1 MCTCMAT
8 KTISIDL
15 DAYERLRRARVAPGE
30 SFSQV
35 IKRGQWQPGRR
46 TCAAFAAAMARVPPL
61 DMDTLE
67 RLDQAQAQ
75 DAAPEDAWRTR

>member
-1 MCTCMAT
+1 MAT

-15 DAYERLRRARVAPGE
+15 DAYERLRRARRAPDE

-35 IKRGQWQPGRR
+35 IKRGQWERGRR
-46 TCAAFAAAMARVPPL
+46 TCVDFAAAMARLPPL
-61 DMDTLE
+61 DMDTLD